1 MLYAAILILVLT
13 GVVALT
19 DENRRGFLRVRRGRR
34 SLSGF
39 AVWLLVG
46 FLITGAVLTFGSIG
60 LVLLPLAVVAVFVAV
75 RTFSFGTSTIGA
87 VAGLGL
93 ALVCIGI
100 VNLGT
105 QSCPSGPF
113 VLGPGQ
119 LGSLECGGAN
129 PTPLLVVGSALV
141 LAAVGVDLL
150 LERYAGHGSRHL
162 HQEQGSNP
170 SH

>member
-1 MLYAAILILVLT
+1 VLT

-19 DENRRGFLRVRRGRR
+19 DQNRRGFFRVSR
-34 SLSGF
+34 SHRALSGF

-46 FLITGAVLTFGSIG
+46 FLTTGAVLTLGSIG
-60 LVLLPLAVVAVFVAV
+60 LVLLPLAVIAVFVAV
-75 RTFSFGTSTIGA
+75 RRFSFGTSTIGA

-93 ALVCIGI
+93 AFVCIGI

-129 PTPLLVVGSALV
+129 PTPWLVAGAALV
-141 LAAVGVDLL
+141 LAAVGVDVV
-150 LERYAGHGSRHL
+150 LERYASHGTRH
-162 HQEQGSNP
+162 HRQQQGPNT